1 MKPDVIVAWPSNCDY
16 PLWRQFIRDE
26 RDRFGEVIVAFT
38 EHDGPEMQPFVESV
52 LRDVRFLDIRPP
64 CVIHPDWRDEAVNR
78 ALDAST
84 SEWVWFTEQDFFI
97 TDPDVFWPQVS
108 EEGVGTGWHENSEKR
123 WHPSCLF
130 ARRDAVD
137 HTSLVFAPEP
147 AYGDHFARFSAE
159 LEDQGPIRELTG
171 GFEHLQGLSQNHY
184 LIDSGIVE
192 GRFHEDRLRR
202 YFEDCLRADVP
213 LDRGW
218 VERVEGY
225 VYAPSA

>member
-26 RDRFGEVIVAFT
+26 RDRFGDVIVAFT
-38 EHDGPEMQPFVESV
+38 EHDGPTMTLFVRSV
-52 LRDVRFLDIRPP
+52 LEDATFIDTTVWDS
-64 CVIHPDWRDEAVNR
+64 DWRSAAVNA
-78 ALDAST
+78 ALNRSR
-84 SEWVWFTEQDFFI
+84 SEWVWFTEQEFFI
-97 TDPDVFWPQVS
+97 TDPDLFWSQVT
-108 EEGVGTGWHENSEKR
+108 EEGVGTGWHENGEKR

-130 ARRDAVD
+130 ARRDAID
-137 HTSLVFAPEP
+137 GTSRDFAPT
-147 AYGDHFARFSAE
+147 AQYGDHFARFTAE
-159 LEDQGPIRELTG
+159 LEEQGPIRELTG